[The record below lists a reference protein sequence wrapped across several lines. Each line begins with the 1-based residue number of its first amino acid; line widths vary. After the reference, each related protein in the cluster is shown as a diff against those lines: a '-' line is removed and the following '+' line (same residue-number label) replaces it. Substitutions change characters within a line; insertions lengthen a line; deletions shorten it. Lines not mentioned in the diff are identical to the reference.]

1 MDLSIIVALAA
12 IGAILIAVDF
22 FLPGFVLAAIG
33 VVFMVVATVIC
44 GVNHSLT
51 ITLALICGEILIAG
65 LAGWLSLKYFPRT
78 KVGQHMILQETLQ
91 AAHASPGASAELV
104 GREGVAQTVLRPA
117 GIAQVDGR
125 RLDVV
130 AESDMIER
138 GSPIKV
144 VGVEGSHIIVRK
156 IQSESFTRPPG

>member
-1 MDLSIIVALAA
+1 MDLSIIFALAA

-22 FLPGFVLAAIG
+22 FLPGFVLASIG
-33 VVFMVVATVIC
+33 VLLMVGATVIC
-44 GVNHSLT
+44 GLHHSLT
-51 ITLALICGEILIAG
+51 TTLALICAEILIAG
-65 LAGWLSLKYFPRT
+65 LAGWVSLKYFPRT
-78 KVGQHMILQETLQ
+78 KVGQRMILHETLQ
-91 AAHASPGASAELV
+91 AAHASPGANTDLV

-117 GIAQVDGR
+117 GIGQIDGK

-144 VGVEGSHIIVRK
+144 VAVEGSRIVVRK
-156 IQSESFTRPPG
+156 L

>member
-1 MDLSIIVALAA
+1 MDLSIILALAA

-22 FLPGFVLAAIG
+22 FLPGFVLATIG
-33 VVFMVVATVIC
+33 VLFMVVATVLC
-44 GVNHSLT
+44 SLNHSLT
-51 ITLALICGEILIAG
+51 TTLALICGEILIAG

-78 KVGQHMILQETLQ
+78 KVGQHMILHETLQ
-91 AAHASPGASAELV
+91 AARASPEANAQLV
-104 GREGVAQTVLRPA
+104 GREGIAQTVLRPA
-117 GIAQVDGR
+117 GIGQIDGR

-144 VGVEGSHIIVRK
+144 VAIDGSRIIVRK
-156 IQSESFTRPPG
+156 I

>member
-1 MDLSIIVALAA
+1 MDLSIILAMAA

-22 FLPGFVLAAIG
+22 FLPGFVLASIG
-33 VVFMVVATVIC
+33 VLLMVVATVIC
-44 GVNHSLT
+44 GLHHSLT
-51 ITLALICGEILIAG
+51 TTLALICGEILIAG
-65 LAGWLSLKYFPRT
+65 LAGWLSIKYFPRS
-78 KVGQHMILQETLQ
+78 KVGQRMILHETLQ
-91 AAHASPGASAELV
+91 AAHTSPSAKTELV

-117 GIAQVDGR
+117 GIGHIDGM

-144 VGVEGSHIIVRK
+144 VAVEGSRIVVRK
-156 IQSESFTRPPG
+156 I

>member
-33 VVFMVVATVIC
+33 VVFMVVATVLC
-44 GVNHSLT
+44 GLNHGLT
-51 ITLALICGEILIAG
+51 TTLALICGEVLIAG

-78 KVGQHMILQETLQ
+78 KVGQHMILNETLQ
-91 AAHASPGASAELV
+91 AAHASPGANTQLV

-117 GIAQVDGR
+117 GIAQVDGQ
-125 RLDVV
+125 RLDAV

-144 VGVEGSHIIVRK
+144 VAVEGSRIIVRK
-156 IQSESFTRPPG
+156 IQPG

>member
-22 FLPGFVLAAIG
+22 FLPGFVLGSLG
-33 VVFMVVATVIC
+33 VLFMVVATVIC
-44 GVNHSLT
+44 GMNHSLT

-65 LAGWLSLKYFPRT
+65 LAGWLSIKYFPRT
-78 KVGQHMILQETLQ
+78 KVGQRMILHETLQ
-91 AAHASPGASAELV
+91 AARASPSANTELV
-104 GREGVAQTVLRPA
+104 GREGIAQTVLRPA
-117 GIAQVDGR
+117 GIGQIDGK

-138 GSPIKV
+138 GSPIRIV
-144 VGVEGSHIIVRK
+144 AVEGSRIVVRK
-156 IQSESFTRPPG
+156 L

>member
-1 MDLSIIVALAA
+1 MDLGLILALAA

-33 VVFMVVATVIC
+33 VLFMVVATVLC
-44 GVNHSLT
+44 GLNHSLT
-51 ITLALICGEILIAG
+51 TTLALFCAEILIAG
-65 LAGWLSLKYFPRT
+65 LAGWLSIKYFPRS
-78 KVGQHMILQETLQ
+78 KVGQRMILHETLQ
-91 AAHASPGASAELV
+91 AAHATPGASTELV
-104 GREGVAQTVLRPA
+104 GHEGVAQTVLRPA
-117 GIAQVDGR
+117 GIGQIDGK

-144 VGVEGSHIIVRK
+144 VAVEGSRIVVR
-156 IQSESFTRPPG
+156 RL